1 MRIAVNLVLI
11 GIMCFDF
18 NGWLFPEI
26 FSIDVHGIFVVLI
39 SIWIFLFTYAIYR
52 KILLEVLYSKK
63 ICRKR
68 FQRLSENAIAT
79 ILEMYQS
86 PSYSAELNIND
97 ATTIVLELE
106 LFIGR
111 GYIGKNG
118 IYFDYYLQPWVVEYL
133 SKNPSEY
140 TSTTKDNNL
149 SYKDELSIEQDFE
162 M

>member
-1 MRIAVNLVLI
+1 
-11 GIMCFDF
+11 
-18 NGWLFPEI
+18 
-26 FSIDVHGIFVVLI
+26 
-39 SIWIFLFTYAIYR
+39 
-52 KILLEVLYSKK
+52 
-63 ICRKR
+63 
-68 FQRLSENAIAT
+68 
-79 ILEMYQS
+79 MYQS

-97 ATTIVLELE
+97 ATTIVLEPG